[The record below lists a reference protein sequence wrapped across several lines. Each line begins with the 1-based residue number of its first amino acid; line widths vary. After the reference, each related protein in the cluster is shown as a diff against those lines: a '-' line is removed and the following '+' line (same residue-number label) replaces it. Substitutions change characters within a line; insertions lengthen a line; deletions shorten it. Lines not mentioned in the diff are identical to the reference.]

1 MPGDWGGVPSWQ
13 DQVRATGKV
22 CEAQLPQHHH
32 APFSGHCYQHRL
44 NNVREADTRR
54 EPPWGCHS
62 TGWGPICGPRDV
74 EGALPISL
82 CPTVSQAHQS
92 LLRGR
97 SKAGEHPARLESSK
111 PPCSHTGCSPC
122 PRAPPAG
129 QSGHVGCLPAPCLTL
144 LECPGPATTAK
155 ASVTAVETS
164 SRTGEEKRAVW
175 P

>member
-1 MPGDWGGVPSWQ
+1 MPSWQ

-74 EGALPISL
+74 EGALPIS
-82 CPTVSQAHQS
+82 PVPNGVASSPVS
-92 LLRGR
+92 
-97 SKAGEHPARLESSK
+97 PAWK
-111 PPCSHTGCSPC
+111 
-122 PRAPPAG
+122 
-129 QSGHVGCLPAPCLTL
+129 
-144 LECPGPATTAK
+144 K
-155 ASVTAVETS
+155 
-164 SRTGEEKRAVW
+164 
-175 P
+175 